1 MKKILALFVILALV
15 FSLAACGGAK
25 KPESETTQETAEETA
40 EEATEEATEET
51 SEEAT
56 EETTEEATEETAEEA
71 QEGGFKAGTYEGE
84 AAGFGGE
91 GSPIKVTVTLS
102 DEAIESIEYTAD
114 GETPTVGGAALPDL
128 VADVLAA
135 QSTQI
140 DAKSGATVTSNGFF
154 EAVNMALESAGV
166 DPASLEPQEVA
177 KEAAENIEKEVDVVI
192 AGAGGAGMTAAIT
205 AAQNGKSVVILEEA
219 PIVGGNSSYATGGM
233 NAAETHYQAEQ
244 EIEDSVQLFYDD
256 TMKGGHDIN
265 DPDLVLTLAENS
277 SAAIDWL
284 DSIGAPLANVG
295 QAGGASTKRQ
305 HRPVNEEGKILSVG
319 TYLVEHLT
327 ATCEEVGVEIITDA
341 KVDEV
346 LMEDGKAVGLHATGS
361 EGNEIIIHANSVII
375 ATGGFGS
382 NPELI
387 TKYRPELEGYVST
400 NAPSITGDAIEFL
413 EAIDADFVDLEQI
426 QIHPTVVQTD
436 GSLISESL
444 RGDGAILLNKEGQ
457 RFCNELLTRDVVSG
471 HVHEQTD
478 SFAWLIADDVMAQA
492 STVIEKYVSKGYM
505 IKCDTVADLA
515 ALMEVDEASV
525 QESLDKWIAA
535 VQAENDEEFGRG
547 EFAANLTDLSTA
559 PYYAVKISPGIHHCM
574 GGVKI
579 NTNAEVINTAG
590 EVIPGLFAAGEV
602 TGGVHGG
609 NRLGGNAVADFTVF
623 GIIAGENASK

>member
-1 MKKILALFVILALV
+1 MKKLLALLVILALT
-15 FSLAACGGAK
+15 FSLVACGGTD
-25 KPESETTQETAEETA
+25 KPSGTTDGD
-40 EEATEEATEET
+40 
-51 SEEAT
+51 
-56 EETTEEATEETAEEA
+56 A
-71 QEGGFKAGTYEGE
+71 QTGTFKAGTYEGE
-84 AAGFGGE
+84 AAGFGGDS
-91 GSPIKVTVTLS
+91 SPIKVSVTLS

-128 VADVLAA
+128 VEEVLAA
-135 QSTQI
+135 QSTMI
-140 DAKSGATVTSNGFF
+140 DAKSGATITSNGFF
-154 EAVNMALESAGV
+154 EAVDMALEAAGV
-166 DPASLEPQEVA
+166 DPASLEP
-177 KEAAENIEKEVDVVI
+177 KETATKDVENIDKEVDIVI

-205 AAQNGKSVVILEEA
+205 AAQNGKSVVILEKA
-219 PIVGGNSSYATGGM
+219 TIVGGNASYATGGM

-244 EIEDSVQLFYDD
+244 GIEDSAQLFYDD
-256 TMKGGHDIN
+256 TMKGGHDLN
-265 DPDLVLTLAENS
+265 DPELVRTLAENS

-284 DSIGAPLANVG
+284 DSIGAPLSNVG

-305 HRPVNEEGKILSVG
+305 HRPVNDEGKILSVG

-327 ATCEEVGVEIITDA
+327 ATCEELGIEIITDA
-341 KVDEV
+341 KVDEI

-361 EGNEIIIHANSVII
+361 KGNEITVHANSVII

-387 TKYRPELEGYVST
+387 TQYRPDLEGYVST
-400 NAPSITGDAIEFL
+400 NAPSITGDAIAL
-413 EAIDADFVDLEQI
+413 LQAIGADFVDLEQI

-444 RGDGAILLNKEGQ
+444 RGDGAILLNKEGV
-457 RFCNELLTRDVVSG
+457 RFCNELLTRDVVSA
-471 HVHEQTD
+471 HVNEQTD
-478 SFAWLIADDVMAQA
+478 SFAWLIADDVMAQG

-515 ALMEVDEASV
+515 ALMEVDEATV
-525 QESLDKWIAA
+525 QESLDKWAAA
-535 VQAENDEEFGRG
+535 VQNKNDEEFGRG
-547 EFAANLTDLSTA
+547 EFDANLTDLTTA

-579 NTNAEVINTAG
+579 NANAEVLDTNG